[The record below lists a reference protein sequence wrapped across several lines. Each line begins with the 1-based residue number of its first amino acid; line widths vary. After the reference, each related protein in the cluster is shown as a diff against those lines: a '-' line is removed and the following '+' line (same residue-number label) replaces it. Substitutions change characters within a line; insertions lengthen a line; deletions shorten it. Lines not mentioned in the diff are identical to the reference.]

1 MVKNRLAKLV
11 ILSILS
17 LSFLLSFSSCGNKE
31 AGSPGKRTVEVPQSL
46 PELVELARNEGKVV
60 SLGMPDDWANWG
72 DTWSAMKSKYGISH
86 IDTDM
91 SSAEEISKF
100 EAEKSSP
107 TADIGDVGIVFGPIA
122 VEKELT
128 LPYKT
133 SYFYEIPDWAKD
145 EDGNWI
151 VAYTGTIAI
160 ITNKKLVKNPPKS
173 WEDLLKGDYRI
184 AMDDVTKSAQGQA
197 TVLAAAVA
205 YGGSEKNIQPGL
217 NFFAKIAKQGR
228 LSLVNPSIAMLEM
241 GEVDVALLWDFSAL
255 ERRQKVDPGGFEV
268 CIPEDGSITSGYTTI
283 ISRYALHPYAAMLTR
298 EYILSDEG
306 QINFAKGYARPIRNV
321 ELPEDVKNNLLP
333 EEQYKN
339 AKPIKDLDAWANTS
353 KQLPQLWQNEVLIY
367 VK

>member
-1 MVKNRLAKLV
+1 MGKSTPAKLV
-11 ILSILS
+11 ILSILT

-31 AGSPGKRTVEVPQSL
+31 ASSPSKKSVEIPQSL
-46 PELVELARNEGKVV
+46 PELVELAEKDGAVV
-60 SLGMPDDWANWG
+60 SLGMPDDWANWK
-72 DTWSAMKSKYGISH
+72 DTWNAMKSKYGVSH

-107 TADIGDVGIVFGPIA
+107 TADIGDVGMVFGPIA

-133 SYFYEIPDWAKD
+133 SYFDEIPDWAKD
-145 EDGNWI
+145 KDGNWI

-160 ITNKKLVKNPPKS
+160 ITNKKLVKNPPTS
-173 WEDLLKGDYRI
+173 WDDLLKGDYRI
-184 AMDDVTKSAQGQA
+184 ALDDVSKSAQGQA
-197 TVLAAAVA
+197 AVLAAAVA
-205 YGGSEKNIQPGL
+205 YGGDEKNIQPGID
-217 NFFAKIAKQGR
+217 FFAAIAKQGR

-255 ERRQKVDPGGFEV
+255 ERREKVDPDGFEV
-268 CIPEDGSITSGYTTI
+268 CIPREGSVTSGYTTI

-306 QINFAKGYARPIRNV
+306 QVNFAKGYARPIRNV
-321 ELPEDVKNNLLP
+321 ELPEEVKEKLLP
-333 EEQYKN
+333 SEQYIN
-339 AKPIKDLDAWANTS
+339 AKPIRDIKAWTENS
-353 KQLPQLWQNEVLIY
+353 KQLPQMWQNEVLIY

>member
-1 MVKNRLAKLV
+1 MVKSRLAKLV

-17 LSFLLSFSSCGNKE
+17 LSLLLSFSSCGNKE
-31 AGSPGKRTVEVPQSL
+31 ASSPGERAVEIPQSL
-46 PELVELARNEGKVV
+46 PELAELARKEGKVV

-86 IDTDM
+86 TDTDM

-100 EAEKSSP
+100 EAEKSSS

-133 SYFYEIPDWAKD
+133 SYFDDIPDWAKD
-145 EDGNWI
+145 KDGNWI

-173 WEDLLKGDYRI
+173 WDDLLKGDYRI
-184 AMDDVTKSAQGQA
+184 ALDDVTKSAQGQA

-205 YGGSEKNIQPGL
+205 YGGDEKNIQPGL
-217 NFFAKIAKQGR
+217 DFFAAVAKQGK
-228 LSLVNPSIAMLEM
+228 LSIVNPSIAMLEM

-255 ERRQKVDPGGFEV
+255 ERREKVDPDGFEV
-268 CIPEDGSITSGYTTI
+268 CIPREGSVTSGYTTI
-283 ISRYALHPYAAMLTR
+283 INRYALHPYSAMLTR

-306 QINFAKGYARPIRNV
+306 QVNFAKGYARPIRNV
-321 ELPEDVKNNLLP
+321 ELPEEVKEKLLP
-333 EEQYKN
+333 NEQYRN
-339 AKPIKDLDAWANTS
+339 AKPITDVDAWANTS
-353 KQLPQLWQNEVLIY
+353 RQLPQQWQDEVLIY